1 MNLQPKRKIVLKKRS
16 KPELAPARSLARTRN
31 DDICL
36 DDVCLFPLI
45 DLRSNSTMVN
55 KVNVNTCITEKLQQL
70 IDVTRA
76 KKAAAETKKDKTKHS
91 YRIRSFTSALNT
103 IRDHDKP
110 ISSKSEAMKLDGIGK
125 GIGDRIQEILRTGT
139 LAEIEETIS
148 PESHAIMDLCRV
160 TGIGEARAM
169 TLVDQGITGVDDL
182 IEKYHNGTIRV
193 AKNQLT
199 KHIAVGL
206 KYYHDINERFLWDE
220 ANDIVKYVTS
230 EVTDKFPELKIEVCG
245 SYRRHKETCGDID
258 VLICHPELQTNEDVT
273 SCKTNYLSKVVN
285 HLTDEGFIVAH
296 LTDKGKTKFM
306 GVASLKSTAGAG
318 RRIDIRFIEA
328 NAMGAAMLYF
338 TGSGTFNKIMRY
350 IANERGFTL
359 NEYGLYHYH
368 NGVKCDIVP
377 TRTERDIFR
386 ALKFKYLEP
395 WERDV

>member
-1 MNLQPKRKIVLKKRS
+1 MSLQSKRKIILKKRAKAS
-16 KPELAPARSLARTRN
+16 VPV
-31 DDICL
+31 DVCL

-45 DLRSNSTMVN
+45 DLRSKSSLVN
-55 KVNVNTCITEKLQQL
+55 KVNVNTCITEKLQEL
-70 IDVTRA
+70 INVTRA

-91 YRIRSFTSALNT
+91 YRIRSFTGALNT

-110 ISSKSEAMKLDGIGK
+110 ISSKSEAMKLEGIGK

-139 LAEIEETIS
+139 LTEIEEMIS
-148 PESHAIMDLCRV
+148 PESHAVMDLCRV

-169 TLVDQGITGVDDL
+169 SLVEQGITGVDDL
-182 IEKYHNGTIRV
+182 IDKYNNGTIRV

-199 KHIAVGL
+199 KHIIVGL
-206 KYYHDINERFLWDE
+206 KYYYDINERFLWDE
-220 ANDIVKYVTS
+220 ANDIAKYVTS
-230 EVTDKFPELKIEVCG
+230 EVTTKFPELKIEICG

-258 VLICHPELQTNEDVT
+258 VLICHPDLQTNEDVK
-273 SCKTNYLSKVVN
+273 SSKINYLGNIVN
-285 HLTDEGFIVAH
+285 HLTNQGFIVAH

-306 GVASLKSTAGAG
+306 GVASIGSTTG

-350 IANERGFTL
+350 MANERGFTL

-368 NGVKCDIVP
+368 NGVKCDLVP
-377 TRTERDIFR
+377 THTERDIFR